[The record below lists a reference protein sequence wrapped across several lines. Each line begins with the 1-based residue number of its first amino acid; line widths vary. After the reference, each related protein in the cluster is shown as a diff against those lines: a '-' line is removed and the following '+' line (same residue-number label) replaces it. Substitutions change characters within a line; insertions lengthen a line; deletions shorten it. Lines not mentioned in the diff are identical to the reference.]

1 MTILPCFPTRL
12 SRSFHSLLYA
22 TLLLTRLAA
31 GADYLPDAAAHLG
44 TLFINHDDQF
54 TQDPLVTLN
63 ISAVDN
69 GSGIVQ
75 MQFSND
81 DQNWSTP
88 ETYVTN
94 KQWQLTVTWEDY
106 PPLMNTVLKTV
117 YVRVQYGDG
126 TWSKAFSDGIV
137 FAKSTQDIPLIQEVW
152 VMQQRPSPYDA
163 NQPVGSKLN
172 PYLIPAGANQPA
184 FDTLMN
190 TLAKTYGHYR
200 ANPGEAQTSP
210 PPMNNVT
217 VMFLHIGP
225 GTYLTHG
232 DNGGRNLIQSW
243 SPTAGGRIKGAGKSA
258 TILKMV
264 GGNTNALAHVLGNY
278 GGPGLGVY
286 DNTELSDLTVDANM
300 HEGGNTNGYWVRT
313 GVTLTGNNMQLRR
326 LRVKGFGSRIPGIEP
341 GGMTGYN
348 AGAGNVY
355 NFHIEDCEVIAPQ
368 KLNRFNPL
376 MFGYEGGGHD
386 TNGNPYYLIN
396 VVVRNNYANG
406 LMYDQDIPINPYTN
420 PFYERG
426 THGICLGGCKNSLVE
441 DNFVEHTLAG
451 YYNDSF
457 DLNDV
462 LVRNNHF
469 RDVIAGMDFGT
480 GAAESVNY
488 VGNLVELDPHY
499 YTTPAS
505 GETAPSDYG
514 WRRGV
519 NLYEVLRAPIHRATI
534 ISNHFQFTDR
544 ALPDPPLVG
553 GFANDCISGSADFEH
568 NTTFGLK
575 ETTIRWY
582 QRLGPPIT
590 FYEQQVDILDPN
602 KLPPVITFN
611 NHREDGSTIEVYPY
625 VLDRTL
631 PRPVV
636 AANQTLSFPAP
647 LINGSPTAMVT
658 GLPVT
663 NVIDQNGTFTWTP
676 GTNDLGRYVVSFY
689 DSLTR
694 TNAPRRTLITVQ
706 SGLSNQDPQ
715 FFAFG
720 LKGYWRLGEDFGNVF
735 LDASGNGNIIN
746 LGPTAINYL
755 ARGVPGHRAGQKA
768 VHFENGNPL
777 KAAPLSIAAKTQF
790 LGGFSYA
797 YHPWLQ
803 RSTTLTRPLT
813 LSYWFQADHQP
824 VNLEVICNLGSL
836 VVCGVGPGPATNN
849 NLAEAVCYYGYS
861 PDLTFY
867 HGIHPQPVYV
877 SIGAWHQQVFVY
889 DGLSTRIY
897 IDGVQ
902 RAELPCGQ
910 LEDFDVNSLIYLGGG
925 WGGDNYLG
933 SLSDLALWNRPLSAD
948 EIARLYVSQQQGPPS
963 SGISPPANLRLTH

>member
-152 VMQQRPSPYDA
+152 VTQQRPSPYDA
-163 NQPVGSKLN
+163 SQPAGSKLN
-172 PYLIPAGANQPA
+172 PYIIPAGANQPA

-200 ANPGEAQTSP
+200 SKPNEYETNP
-210 PPMNNVT
+210 PPMNNIT

-232 DNGGRNLIQSW
+232 DNGGHGLVQSW
-243 SPTAGGRIKGAGKSA
+243 SPTAGGRIKGAGKNA

-264 GGNTNALAHVLGNY
+264 GGNTNAVAHVIGNY

-286 DNTELSDLTVDANM
+286 NNTDLSDLTVDANM
-300 HEGGNTNGYWVRT
+300 HEGGNTNGYWLRT
-313 GVTLTGNNMQLRR
+313 GVTLAGNNTQLRR
-326 LRVKGFGSRIPGIEP
+326 LRVQGFGSRIPGLEP
-341 GGMTGYN
+341 GGMTGFN
-348 AGAGNVY
+348 AGAGNLY
-355 NFHIEDCEVIAPQ
+355 NFHIEDCEVVAPQ
-368 KLNRFNPL
+368 SRNSYKPL
-376 MFGYEGGGHD
+376 MIGYQGDGRD
-386 TNGNPYYLIN
+386 SQSNAYYMIN
-396 VVVRNNYANG
+396 VVIRNNYVNG
-406 LMYDQDIPINPYTN
+406 RMYDQTTLLNPYTSL
-420 PFYERG
+420 FTERAS
-426 THGICLGGCKNSLVE
+426 HGITLGGCKDSIIE
-441 DNFVEHTLAG
+441 DNLVVHTLSG
-451 YYNDSF
+451 YYNDSY
-457 DLNDV
+457 DIHDV
-462 LVRNNHF
+462 VVRNNHF
-469 RDVIAGMDFGT
+469 RDVIGGLNFGT
-480 GAAESVNY
+480 GASDRLDFI
-488 VGNLVELDPHY
+488 GNLVELDPHY
-499 YTTPAS
+499 YTTPAN
-505 GETAPSDYG
+505 GGTTPSDFG
-514 WRRGV
+514 WRKGIIL
-519 NLYEVLRAPIHRATI
+519 NESLRAPIKRANI
-534 ISNHFQFTDR
+534 VSNVFQLTDQ
-544 ALPDPPLVG
+544 AVPASVLNIGL
-553 GFANDCISGSADFEH
+553 ASASLSGSADFEG
-568 NTTFGLK
+568 NTTIGIK
-575 ETTIRWY
+575 EYMIKWY
-582 QRLGPPIT
+582 QSEGPPIT
-590 FYEQQVDILDPN
+590 YLDQQADILDPN
-602 KLPPVITFN
+602 KLPPVITAN
-611 NHREDGSTIEVYPY
+611 NHREDGSSIEVYPY

-631 PRPVV
+631 PRPIV
-636 AANQTLSFPAP
+636 APGEAISFPAP
-647 LINGSPTAMVT
+647 LINGNPPVMVT
-658 GLPVT
+658 GLPTT
-663 NVIDQNGTFTWTP
+663 NVLDLNGIFTWTP

-689 DSLTR
+689 DSFTR

-706 SGLSNQDPQ
+706 SGLASEDPQ
-715 FFAFG
+715 FFAYG
-720 LKGYWRLGEDFGNVF
+720 LKGYWKLGEDFGKVF
-735 LDASGNGNIIN
+735 LDSSGNGNLIDI
-746 LGPTAINYL
+746 GPSAINYL

-768 VHFENGNPL
+768 VHFENGNPI
-777 KAAPLSIAAKTQF
+777 KAAMLSIFTNTPIM
-790 LGGFSYA
+790 GGFPFA

-803 RSTTLTRPLT
+803 RSTTLTRPMT
-813 LSYWFQADHQP
+813 VSYWFKADHQP
-824 VNLEVICNLGSL
+824 ANLEVICNLGSL
-836 VVCGVGPGPATNN
+836 VVCGVGSGPATNN
-849 NLAEAVCYYGYS
+849 SLAEAVCYYGYS

-867 HGIHPQPVYV
+867 HGIHRQPVYV
-877 SIGAWHQQVFVY
+877 SIGVWHQQVFVY
-889 DGLSTRIY
+889 DGVSTHIY
-897 IDGVQ
+897 IDGIQ
-902 RAELPCGQ
+902 RAEMTCGQ

-933 SLSDLALWNRPLSAD
+933 ALSDLAIWNRPLSGD
-948 EIARLYVSQQQGPPS
+948 EVSRLFANQQQGTPV
-963 SGISPPANLRLTH
+963 ISPPGNLRFKP